1 MLALL
6 QALDDRLF
14 FLVNNGWSSRAL
26 DPVFEG
32 LSSLGAWTIVIV
44 ALVILA
50 QEGGRRFAR
59 HAAVLSLSLVV
70 VMGSDAILKRAVDRP
85 RPLSAFAAEIAAGTA
100 HVNVREVEPLKR
112 RSFPSGHTVLA
123 FFVMTYVGQWRRGYR
138 PYLLV
143 LASAI
148 GIARVYVGS
157 HFPSDCLAGALIG
170 TAWALAAWRVRL
182 RMEQRA
188 DRVGQRA

>member
-1 MLALL
+1 MLPFL

-14 FLVNNGWSSRAL
+14 FLINNGWSSRAL

-32 LSSLGAWTIVIV
+32 LSSLGSWTIVIV

-59 HAAVLSLSLVV
+59 HALVLAVSLVI
-70 VMGSDAILKRAVDRP
+70 VMSSDAALKRAVNRP
-85 RPLSAFAAEIAAGTA
+85 RPLKAFASQIAAGA
-100 HVNVREVEPLKR
+100 VHVNVREVEPLR
-112 RSFPSGHTVLA
+112 HRSFPSGHSVLA
-123 FFVMTYVGQWRRGYR
+123 FFVLTYVGQWRRGYR

-148 GIARVYVGS
+148 AISRVYVGS
-157 HFPSDCLAGALIG
+157 HFPSDCVAGALIG
-170 TAWALAAWRVRL
+170 TAWALGAWRVRL
-182 RMEQRA
+182 ELEHRA
-188 DRVGQRA
+188 RPA